1 MQIQSLRIKSYR
13 SFRID
18 DTTPAEA
25 FERLRKI
32 ETYRE
37 LRAEGCG
44 EAAALRAIGWSRAA
58 YFRWQARYRAGGV
71 KGLAAQS
78 RRPRRT
84 NPKRWT
90 RTQEWA
96 VWRMRKKYPFL
107 GKKRLRVMLAR
118 EAVALSESTLGR
130 ILSKGV
136 RLGRIRPCAF
146 CRGRVQAKKRRD
158 FQRGH
163 AQRWQYGS
171 KATRPGELLQ
181 IDHRSVSRDGDTL
194 KEFKAACPY
203 AKQRAARFLQAVR
216 DDLPFP
222 LRSSQ
227 SLPPRSLSP
236 RRRGAGVDGG
246 SEFQAE
252 FEDACQT
259 LNLPLHVLP
268 PKSPQ
273 FNGVV
278 ERANDRARVEFW
290 NLYQGPLTVK
300 DAGPALAEYQ
310 RFYNPVRPHYALDW
324 MTPMESLLQNRP
336 AESGQSHMS

>member
-32 ETYRE
+32 ETYQA

-71 KGLAAQS
+71 KGLAAPS

-96 VWRMRKKYPFL
+96 VGRMRTKYPFL

-118 EAVALSESTLGR
+118 EAVARSESTPRSGR
-130 ILSKGV
+130 GPAGANPEQSLPPARSGGV
-136 RLGRIRPCAF
+136 RRGRLRPCAF

-163 AQRWQYGS
+163 AQRWQSGS
-171 KATRPGELLQ
+171 KAPRPGELLQ

-194 KEFKAACPY
+194 KEFQAAGPY
-203 AKQRAARFLQAVR
+203 AKQLVARVYSGATARNAARFLQAVR

-222 LRSSQ
+222 LRSIQ

-273 FNGVV
+273 FKGY
-278 ERANDRARVEFW
+278 ASYCTS
-290 NLYQGPLTVK
+290 L
-300 DAGPALAEYQ
+300 
-310 RFYNPVRPHYALDW
+310 VR
-324 MTPMESLLQNRP
+324 
-336 AESGQSHMS
+336 

>member
-1 MQIQSLRIKSYR
+1 M
-13 SFRID
+13 
-18 DTTPAEA
+18 
-25 FERLRKI
+25 
-32 ETYRE
+32 
-37 LRAEGCG
+37 
-44 EAAALRAIGWSRAA
+44 
-58 YFRWQARYRAGGV
+58 
-71 KGLAAQS
+71 
-78 RRPRRT
+78 
-84 NPKRWT
+84 
-90 RTQEWA
+90 
-96 VWRMRKKYPFL
+96 
-107 GKKRLRVMLAR
+107 
-118 EAVALSESTLGR
+118 
-130 ILSKGV
+130 
-136 RLGRIRPCAF
+136 
-146 CRGRVQAKKRRD
+146 
-158 FQRGH
+158 
-163 AQRWQYGS
+163 
-171 KATRPGELLQ
+171 LQ

-194 KEFKAACPY
+194 KEFQAAGPY
-203 AKQRAARFLQAVR
+203 AKQLVARVYSRATARNAARFLQAVR

-222 LRSSQ
+222 LRSIQ

-290 NLYQGPLTVK
+290 NRYQGPLTVK

-336 AESGQSHMS
+336 AESGQSQMS